1 MINDL
6 TYQVK
11 ILQSKNRNVMLGA
24 IAGMVAAFFATAI
37 LPSLMIQYL
46 YAGQQL
52 MQLPPLIEYIQVG
65 SFILAFGYFLYAV
78 ISSILRAK
86 RVNYILKKVDLD
98 ESCCCTSNKDVLE
111 EMKTLTESIV
121 KKSDKKKSSKKKS
134 KSKK

>member
-65 SFILAFGYFLYAV
+65 SFVLGFGYFLYAV

-98 ESCCCTSNKDVLE
+98 ENCCTPNKDILE
-111 EMKTLTESIV
+111 EMKALTESIV
-121 KKSDKKKSSKKKS
+121 KKSKKKSSKKKS